1 MGDAEKQRIVMQISS
16 VQTEIKR
23 TMDERDLKLKEATL
37 SRLEEIQSEVKLE
50 SKQRLENEKEAR
62 LAIES
67 VDNKMKLYT
76 DETTESVRVIL
87 SVSMT
92 SFFATLLN
100 RHKGLSHLIKHPSKI
115 PFKAP
120 FKNRFFETRYTY
132 PPSGALT
139 NALRISVSC
148 LKETAHKGY
157 LKGGLRRVS

>member
-62 LAIES
+62 LAIET

-87 SVSMT
+87 NVSST
-92 SFFATLLN
+92 QN
-100 RHKGLSHLIKHPSKI
+100 
-115 PFKAP
+115 
-120 FKNRFFETRYTY
+120 
-132 PPSGALT
+132 
-139 NALRISVSC
+139 
-148 LKETAHKGY
+148 
-157 LKGGLRRVS
+157 